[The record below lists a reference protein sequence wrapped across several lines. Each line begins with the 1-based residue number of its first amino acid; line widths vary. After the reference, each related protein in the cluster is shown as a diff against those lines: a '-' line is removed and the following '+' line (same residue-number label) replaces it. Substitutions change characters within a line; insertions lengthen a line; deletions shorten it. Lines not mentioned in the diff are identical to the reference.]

1 MLLIFLNDHL
11 HPNTLFWHEVRYPND
26 PPNDYGPELNSAFNL
41 PLGNFSLRIDV
52 QGDLYSAYING
63 SSTPATTYTT
73 DRFSSGFVGVYDH
86 DVFDGGLQSFDN
98 FALSVASVPG
108 PVAGAGLPGLLLA
121 AGAVIRWRRRRA
133 VNV

>member
-1 MLLIFLNDHL
+1 VHSYSRTDLSN
-11 HPNTLFWHEVRYPND
+11 P
-26 PPNDYGPELNSAFNL
+26 YGPELNSAFDL

-63 SSTPATTYTT
+63 SSVPATTFTS
-73 DRFSSGFVGVYDH
+73 DLFSSGFVGLYDH

-108 PVAGAGLPGLLLA
+108 PVVGAGLPGLLL
-121 AGAVIRWRRRRA
+121 GITGLVGWRLRRRNKGRS
-133 VNV
+133 